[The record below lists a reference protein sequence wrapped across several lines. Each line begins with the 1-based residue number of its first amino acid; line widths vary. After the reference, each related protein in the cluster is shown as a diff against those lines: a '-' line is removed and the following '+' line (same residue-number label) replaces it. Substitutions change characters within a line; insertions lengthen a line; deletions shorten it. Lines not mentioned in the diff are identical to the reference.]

1 VSIGAGLAPAF
12 ATTIS
17 AWSSWIHAYVQNA
30 WEPGSRYAPLRN
42 DGLPVSRAS
51 LTPWELYT
59 QALLC
64 TNEFVYVN

>member
-1 VSIGAGLAPAF
+1 MKAVWKS
-12 ATTIS
+12 
-17 AWSSWIHAYVQNA
+17 
-30 WEPGSRYAPLRN
+30 GSRYAPLRN
-42 DGLPVSRAS
+42 DGLPVSRAP